1 MGSARFARTW
11 FVISALFMFMAF
23 IFNVYLGVA
32 YEDPVT
38 YNAQHI
44 FLTVM
49 LPPILLFTSDWNTM
63 YAWYLRKC
71 KERQP
76 GLDAEYQTRLMVI
89 VLGGVVLFSL
99 YVTVKDYALMVRHI
113 SSFDF

>member
-1 MGSARFARTW
+1 
-11 FVISALFMFMAF
+11 MFMAF
-23 IFNVYLGVA
+23 ISNVYLGVA
-32 YEDPVT
+32 YENPVT

-44 FLTVM
+44 FLTVASAWM

-99 YVTVKDYALMVRHI
+99 YVTFKDYALMVRHI
-113 SSFDF
+113 SRFDF